1 VNTNARAHEDA
12 NARIGDAA
20 KTRSRARFRVFR
32 PGLDMPFELHIA
44 LRYLLAK
51 RKQAFIS
58 VISLISTL
66 GVTVGV
72 MALVIALA
80 LMTGLQGEI
89 RDRIVGANPHI
100 YVWNTEGI
108 KDYRAEADK
117 LRQMPHV
124 VGAAPAIL
132 GKALLTAARAEE
144 FVNLTGVDPALEASV
159 TDLSAAMQTGSLD
172 ALRANGEEGQLGG
185 ILLGK
190 DLAASLGVAVG
201 DSVSVLTP
209 QGTLSPMGLMPVP
222 RRLRVAGTFS
232 LGLYEFDTTSG
243 FVSLDVAKRLFGK
256 DTVDLIQLRVDDIYR
271 APQVAAE
278 ITRRLGQKYFTQ
290 DWSEMNRSL
299 FSALWLEKMAISL
312 TIGLIVMVAALNIV
326 ASLILLVMEKHR
338 DIAILKTMG
347 ASARSVTAIFM
358 MQGLIIGL
366 VGTTVGGTAG
376 YALSYIL
383 DRYKL
388 IRVPVDVYQ
397 VSHVPFTV
405 QPADFVLVIVAAVLV
420 CFVATIYPSRQ
431 AARLDPAQAL
441 RYE

>member
-1 VNTNARAHEDA
+1 MNVPYE
-12 NARIGDAA
+12 I
-20 KTRSRARFRVFR
+20 
-32 PGLDMPFELHIA
+32 HIA

-72 MALVIALA
+72 LALVVALA
-80 LMTGLQGEI
+80 LMTGLQNEL
-89 RDRIVGANPHI
+89 RDRILGSNPHV
-100 YVWNTEGI
+100 YVWKVGGI
-108 KDYRAEADK
+108 DDYQAEARA
-117 LRQMPHV
+117 LRTVPHV
-124 VGAAPAIL
+124 AGAAPAIL
-132 GKALLTAARAEE
+132 GQGLISASRESDPIQVKGIDP
-144 FVNLTGVDPALEASV
+144 NLEQQV
-159 TDLSAAMQTGSLD
+159 TDIKGAIESGSLAALSASADGPD
-172 ALRANGEEGQLGG
+172 G

-190 DLAASLGVAVG
+190 DLAMKLGVRIG
-201 DSVSVLTP
+201 DTVSLLTP
-209 QGTLSPMGLMPVP
+209 QGTLSPMGMIPRI
-222 RRLRVAGTFS
+222 RRLRVAGIFT
-232 LGLYEFDTTSG
+232 LGLYEFDSTYG
-243 FVSLDVAKRLFGK
+243 YVSLDVAKRLFGR
-256 DTVDLIQLRVDDIYR
+256 DRVDLMQLRVDDIYA
-271 APQVAAE
+271 APSIARSIPA
-278 ITRRLGQKYFTQ
+278 RLGNDYATE
-290 DWSEMNRSL
+290 DWTVMNASL
-299 FSALWLEKMAISL
+299 FSALTLEKMAISM

-358 MQGLIIGL
+358 MQGLIIGV
-366 VGTTVGGTAG
+366 VGTTTGAVAG
-376 YALSYIL
+376 YVLSYVL

-405 QPADFVLVIVAAVLV
+405 LPRDFMLVVVTAIAV